1 MKNTSMNRKITVS
14 VIGMML
20 LVLGISG
27 ILLTSLFLV
36 GCGETDNDTKA
47 EVVVNNQPSIGAIPD
62 QTVDAG
68 AETTVA
74 VNVTDADADD
84 TYTIRASSNDK
95 AIATV
100 SVKNTTLTINGVAGG
115 LATITVSAIDDSG
128 QDNAAAVP
136 VIFTLTVNE
145 MTYDPGKNIETLP
158 TDFWVPQRISGASF
172 QVKRGEGA
180 IIEFRKGGLIEND
193 GVTYTC
199 VSDGGCRIE
208 GTLVTKGTI
217 QVTK

>member
-84 TYTIRASSNDK
+84 TYTIRAASNDK
-95 AIATV
+95 AIAPV
-100 SVKNTTLTINGVAGG
+100 SVNNTTLTINGIAGG
-115 LATITVSAIDDSG
+115 MVIITVSATDGSG
-128 QDNAAAVP
+128 QDNATSTP
-136 VIFTLTVNE
+136 VT
-145 MTYDPGKNIETLP
+145 
-158 TDFWVPQRISGASF
+158 F
-172 QVKRGEGA
+172 QVTVDA
-180 IIEFRKGGLIEND
+180 N
-193 GVTYTC
+193 
-199 VSDGGCRIE
+199 S
-208 GTLVTKGTI
+208 
-217 QVTK
+217 